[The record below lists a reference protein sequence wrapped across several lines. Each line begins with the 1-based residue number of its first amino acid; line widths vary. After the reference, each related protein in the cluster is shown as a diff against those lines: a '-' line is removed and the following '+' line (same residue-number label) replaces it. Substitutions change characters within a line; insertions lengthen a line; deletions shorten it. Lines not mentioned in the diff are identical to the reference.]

1 MTPHSPFEGSDW
13 SQTMSANFLLQHNSA
28 TRSWGQEFL
37 THVGGGLIWF
47 YHFLSSLQ
55 TSAMVS
61 LKCVFIWDLYS
72 ALPPVSSRASYFIYL
87 FIYNV
92 LVTLLISATDAPST
106 TAVTL
111 PHSQITILNQTP
123 LGLLSAFIH
132 HRAQLDVNSL
142 IEPRSAAVWYRLRS

>member
-28 TRSWGQEFL
+28 TRSWDQEFL

-47 YHFLSSLQ
+47 YHFLPSLQ
-55 TSAMVS
+55 TSVMVS
-61 LKCVFIWDLYS
+61 LKW
-72 ALPPVSSRASYFIYL
+72 PVSSRASYLIYL

-111 PHSQITILNQTP
+111 PHPQITILNQTP

-132 HRAQLDVNSL
+132 HRAQLDVNCL
-142 IEPRSAAVWYRLRS
+142 IVPRSAAVWYRLRS

>member
-28 TRSWGQEFL
+28 TRSWDQEFL

-47 YHFLSSLQ
+47 YHFLPSLQ

-61 LKCVFIWDLYS
+61 LKCVFIRDMLCS
-72 ALPPVSSRASYFIYL
+72 ATSVIQSFL

-111 PHSQITILNQTP
+111 PHPQITILNQTP

-132 HRAQLDVNSL
+132 HRAQLDVNCL
-142 IEPRSAAVWYRLRS
+142 IVPRSAAVWYRLRS